1 MLKRPCLAHGHVTV
15 TLQTAPD
22 VVLWEEIYRT
32 CWCRCMFCTKKEG
45 LAGVPWARLAH
56 ACPSAVP
63 CAMAFPG
70 LTLPPLL
77 HPPLP
82 AVPGN
87 GLLLLAPSSWARW
100 QSRSIQQSNGLSE
113 TSRLPSDLSTGKHG
127 VPTASPTA
135 RAGTARPA
143 TGLRSARVVLP
154 SAFPPP
160 ALPVAAQTFHAAESI
175 CKAQAGAASLHA
187 CEPAP
192 P

>member
-1 MLKRPCLAHGHVTV
+1 MLVQMQVLHEKRGTRGGPVGKAGPRLSFGG
-15 TLQTAPD
+15 L
-22 VVLWEEIYRT
+22 L
-32 CWCRCMFCTKKEG
+32 CRG
-45 LAGVPWARLAH
+45 
-56 ACPSAVP
+56 
-63 CAMAFPG
+63 FPRPH
-70 LTLPPLL
+70 PPTPPA
-77 HPPLP
+77 PPLP

-127 VPTASPTA
+127 APTASPA
-135 RAGTARPA
+135 
-143 TGLRSARVVLP
+143 GLRSPRAVLP

-160 ALPVAAQTFHAAESI
+160 ALPVAAQTFHVAGSI
-175 CKAQAGAASLHA
+175 CKATAQTGAASLHA